1 MALGIKKILINAG
14 KGALAAGVGI
24 DIGGKAGKLPER
36 LPEALADQLKEIITA
51 GVAAGMII
59 AANGIGDDDDE

>member
-14 KGALAAGVGI
+14 KGALAACVGI
-24 DIGGKAGKLPER
+24 DLGGKAGKFPER
-36 LPEALADQLKEIITA
+36 LPEALADQLKEIVTA

-59 AANGIGDDDDE
+59 AANGISEDED

>member
-1 MALGIKKILINAG
+1 MALGIKKLLMKAG

-24 DIGGKAGKLPER
+24 DLGSGKQKFTDEQI
-36 LPEALADQLKEIITA
+36 EQLKEAITA

-59 AANGIGDDDDE
+59 AANGIEEEEE